1 MARTPKGPDDANDE
15 GWFRREAKQHM
26 ERDVLPDGGSIKP
39 VVIHWNLDGKTIVT
53 EGGTSVLT
61 IDMPTL
67 RRESP
72 EHYKTVYDLLILLKK
87 QAWTALDAVSLVDM
101 HRGSSGAKGL
111 NQIRRDQYKYIWRDE
126 DRLVSALIGKDGD
139 QLCRLLDECS
149 YPNDK
154 RASFGRRNIAEALR
168 RKYRMSA
175 SQIRK
180 ILEDET
186 RVR

>member
-72 EHYKTVYDLLILLKK
+72 EHYKTV
-87 QAWTALDAVSLVDM
+87 
-101 HRGSSGAKGL
+101 
-111 NQIRRDQYKYIWRDE
+111 
-126 DRLVSALIGKDGD
+126 
-139 QLCRLLDECS
+139 
-149 YPNDK
+149 
-154 RASFGRRNIAEALR
+154 
-168 RKYRMSA
+168 
-175 SQIRK
+175 
-180 ILEDET
+180 
-186 RVR
+186 

>member
-67 RRESP
+67 RRESQSI
-72 EHYKTVYDLLILLKK
+72 TRLSTTCLSCLKSK
-87 QAWTALDAVSLVDM
+87 HGPRST
-101 HRGSSGAKGL
+101 
-111 NQIRRDQYKYIWRDE
+111 
-126 DRLVSALIGKDGD
+126 
-139 QLCRLLDECS
+139 
-149 YPNDK
+149 P
-154 RASFGRRNIAEALR
+154 
-168 RKYRMSA
+168 
-175 SQIRK
+175 
-180 ILEDET
+180 
-186 RVR
+186 